1 MEYFDP
7 ITDRTYSDVLTGREK
22 GFFNI
27 SDWKRIVN
35 NIRCVYA
42 EIQRIHGEK
51 ILPLNSMA
59 EMTIN
64 SIPTAE
70 NFRMLVENI
79 RKLRDVAKFFP
90 GNEMEIVGDF
100 NDGGRS
106 FDFLEVNEWEK
117 MIDWIYSRYKPLEIV
132 RIARTGVA
140 GCGMGMTR
148 GNRFKGV

>member
-1 MEYFDP
+1 MAYINP
-7 ITDRTYSDVLTGREK
+7 ITDRTYLDVLSGREK
-22 GFFNI
+22 GFFNV
-27 SDWKRIVN
+27 SDWDRIVN

-51 ILPLNSMA
+51 IPPLNGMA

-70 NFRMLVENI
+70 KFRMLAENI
-79 RKLRDVAKFFP
+79 RKLRDAAKFVP
-90 GNEMEIVGDF
+90 DNGMEIVGDF

-117 MIDWIYSRYKPLEIV
+117 MIDWIYSRYKPLEIA
-132 RIARTGVA
+132 RIGRTGVA
-140 GCGMGMTR
+140 GCGMGLIR
-148 GNRFKGV
+148 GNRFRGV

>member
-51 ILPLNSMA
+51 IPSLNGMA

-70 NFRMLVENI
+70 I
-79 RKLRDVAKFFP
+79 
-90 GNEMEIVGDF
+90 
-100 NDGGRS
+100 GRAH
-106 FDFLEVNEWEK
+106 V
-117 MIDWIYSRYKPLEIV
+117 
-132 RIARTGVA
+132 
-140 GCGMGMTR
+140 
-148 GNRFKGV
+148 

>member
-42 EIQRIHGEK
+42 EIQRIHGKK

-117 MIDWIYSRYKPLEIV
+117 MIDWIYSRYKPLEIA

-140 GCGMGMTR
+140 VCGMGMTR
-148 GNRFKGV
+148 GNRFRGV

>member
-1 MEYFDP
+1 MAYINP
-7 ITDRTYSDVLTGREK
+7 ITDRTYLDVLSGREK
-22 GFFNI
+22 GFFNV
-27 SDWKRIVN
+27 SDWDRIVN

-51 ILPLNSMA
+51 IPPLNGMA

-79 RKLRDVAKFFP
+79 RKLRDAAKFVSD
-90 GNEMEIVGDF
+90 NENKIACDF

-117 MIDWIYSRYKPLEIV
+117 VINWIYSRYKPLEIA
-132 RIARTGVA
+132 RIGRTGVA
-140 GCGMGMTR
+140 GCGMGLTR
-148 GNRFKGV
+148 GNRFRGV